1 MSDDTNTWGV
11 TDEVRR
17 VLSTSDEP
25 ISTREIYHRAVG
37 IADTTQ
43 ISGAIH
49 AMRKRGEV
57 VTEKGDDGH
66 NRHRLARKGEAVE
79 PLTPRAAA
87 PAPAPKA
94 PAATDQ
100 PQEPPPSSWPSV
112 VMSQK
117 APAAT
122 DQQPADKRPV
132 SRRRTTAPRKPRQAR
147 AATPAVHP
155 EDGKITA
162 RLALLQRAA
171 SDTRQVLED
180 YIEGLGDEVLVHLL
194 RAAGEAA
201 SALDAARRAG
211 L

>member
-1 MSDDTNTWGV
+1 MSDDTTTRGAI

-17 VLSTSDEP
+17 VLSTSDKP
-25 ISTREIYHRAVG
+25 ISTREIYHRAIG
-37 IADTTQ
+37 IANTTQ

-49 AMRKRGEV
+49 VMRQRGEV
-57 VTEKGDDGH
+57 VTAKGGDGH
-66 NRHRLARKGEAVE
+66 NRHRLAREGEAVE
-79 PLTPRAAA
+79 PLAPRAAA

-94 PAATDQ
+94 PAAADP
-100 PQEPPPSSWPSV
+100 PQ
-112 VMSQK
+112 
-117 APAAT
+117 
-122 DQQPADKRPV
+122 ADKQPV
-132 SRRRTTAPRKPRQAR
+132 SRRRTTAPRQPRQPR
-147 AATPAVHP
+147 AATPAAKPAPAPAVHP

-171 SDTRQVLED
+171 SDTLGVLED

-194 RAAGEAA
+194 RAAGEAR

>member
-1 MSDDTNTWGV
+1 MSDDTTTRGAI

-17 VLSTSDEP
+17 VLSTSNAP

-49 AMRKRGEV
+49 VMRKRGEV
-57 VTEKGDDGH
+57 VTERGGDGH
-66 NRHRLARKGEAVE
+66 NRHRLAREGEAVE
-79 PLTPRAAA
+79 PLAPRAAA
-87 PAPAPKA
+87 PAP
-94 PAATDQ
+94 T
-100 PQEPPPSSWPSV
+100 PQ
-112 VMSQK
+112 
-117 APAAT
+117 
-122 DQQPADKRPV
+122 ADKRPV
-132 SRRRTTAPRKPRQAR
+132 SRRRTAAPRKPRQPR
-147 AATPAVHP
+147 TTTPAAHP
-155 EDGKITA
+155 EDGGITA
-162 RLALLQRAA
+162 RLALLRRAA

-194 RAAGEAA
+194 RAAGEAR